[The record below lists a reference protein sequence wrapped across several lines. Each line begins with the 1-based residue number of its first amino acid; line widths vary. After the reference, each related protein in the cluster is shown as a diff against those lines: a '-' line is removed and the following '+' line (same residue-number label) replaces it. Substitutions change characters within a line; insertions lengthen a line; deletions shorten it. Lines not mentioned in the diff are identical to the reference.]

1 MKYRIYL
8 PVIIL
13 LISILY
19 ILAWRNLGKWLVVRD
34 VPVKADTMVILMGS
48 IADRVLHTADLY
60 EEGLAEKIILVEE
73 SMGAYRIL
81 EERGVNI
88 ISNTRQVY
96 NAAVSLGVP
105 SDSIKILPGD
115 ATSTQMEAIIIRE
128 YLSDN
133 PAIDTLLLISSASH
147 TRRVSMIFRSAF
159 RKAEM
164 PVHLAISPSKY
175 SGFNPDRWWRD
186 RDDIQEVIMEYLKI
200 ANFLLF
206 ERRRL

>member
-19 ILAWRNLGKWLVVRD
+19 IFAWRNLGKWLVVRD

-60 EEGLAEKIILVEE
+60 DEGLAEKIILVEE
-73 SMGAYRIL
+73 SMGAYRTL

-88 ISNTRQVY
+88 ISNTSQVY
-96 NAAVSLGVP
+96 NAAVSLGIP
-105 SDSIKILPGD
+105 PDSIKILPGD

-133 PAIDTLLLISSASH
+133 PATDTLLLISSASH
-147 TRRVSMIFRSAF
+147 TRRVSMIFCSAF
-159 RKAEM
+159 RKAEI

-186 RDDIQEVIMEYLKI
+186 KDDIQEVIMEYLKI